1 VLGTI
6 ALLLY
11 ASKKGKEKKM
21 LNHFNHTISMLA
33 GATTVDG
40 YLLAEDDNILEM
52 IANGE
57 TIDTMVA
64 YINENY

>member
-1 VLGTI
+1 
-6 ALLLY
+6 
-11 ASKKGKEKKM
+11 
-21 LNHFNHTISMLA
+21 MLA